1 MKGLA
6 PPKDIFDNIFKG
18 NNHERDAGIHNTHTT
33 LYKMN

>member
-18 NNHERDAGIHNTHTT
+18 NNHERDAGIHIQLCTKWTR
-33 LYKMN
+33 L